1 MWRFIFYL
9 YQFYPDLNNAKFNDC
24 VIKRVSAVFAVYVV
38 NDNAVKIIVT
48 RLIWC
53 HPRFY
58 SSRNNTL
65 HTTLLFTQHRL
76 HLTPLFMHV
85 TVHARHY
92 SHNTIFTQHRS
103 SCNATVHLMILVIKT
118 FLRLDF
124 YSFKTTLHLI
134 VFYSD

>member
-38 NDNAVKIIVT
+38 NDSAVKIIVT

-58 SSRNNTL
+58 SSRNITL
-65 HTTLLFTQHRL
+65 HTTSPSFNATI
-76 HLTPLFMHV
+76 
-85 TVHARHY
+85 HARHY
-92 SHNTIFTQHRS
+92 SHNIIFTQHRS
-103 SCNATVHLMILVIKT
+103 SCNATIHLMLLVI
-118 FLRLDF
+118 
-124 YSFKTTLHLI
+124 
-134 VFYSD
+134 